1 MQDDLLATDSWPF
14 FLLWWDVRV
23 LPSNQHAGGYY
34 EDLLVEIRTDE
45 SFQYFHTVMGNGRAG
60 RDNGEA
66 ETMWFKGQSDK
77 RLLK

>member
-1 MQDDLLATDSWPF
+1 MVFLALIRCEGPS
-14 FLLWWDVRV
+14 
-23 LPSNQHAGGYY
+23 SNQHAGGYY

-66 ETMWFKGQSDK
+66 ETM
-77 RLLK
+77 

>member
-1 MQDDLLATDSWPF
+1 M
-14 FLLWWDVRV
+14 RV
-23 LPSNQHAGGYY
+23 LSSNQHSGGYY

-66 ETMWFKGQSDK
+66 ETV
-77 RLLK
+77 